1 MKRPET
7 TEELNEM
14 VKFIEHA
21 KSVGIVQLGNTIR
34 DLKKSMAYLL
44 DVHLF
49 PVEDIDLNTRVLL
62 WPHDIGPIFDQNEE
76 VLNFILKYL

>member
-1 MKRPET
+1 VRALKKPET

-14 VKFIEHA
+14 VKFIENA
-21 KSVGIVQLGNTIR
+21 KSVGIVNLGNIIR

-49 PVEDIDLNTRVLL
+49 PNEDIELNTRVLL
-62 WPHDIGPIFDQNEE
+62 WPQDIGPIFDVNEE
-76 VLNFILKYL
+76 VNAL